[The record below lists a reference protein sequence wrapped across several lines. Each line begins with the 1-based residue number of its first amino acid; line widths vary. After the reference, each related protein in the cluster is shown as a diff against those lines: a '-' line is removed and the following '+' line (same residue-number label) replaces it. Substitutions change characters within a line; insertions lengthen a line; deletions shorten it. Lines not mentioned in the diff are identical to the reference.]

1 MDEGSPPQQA
11 PRLKQAK
18 LADSSQPV
26 STTEQVSVAHSEPNH
41 PSYVVDPNHV
51 TVDHEGRPQ
60 VVLKVRHLSA
70 CYDHISVSFQ
80 RNGDFHLTCQDRCK
94 VCEDDD
100 DQHIIVHRP
109 EQGICEG
116 VEVKED
122 DNTSVFTVFGNISR
136 KLPLNMLLVPPA
148 AAAAAAASDSRRF

>member
-1 MDEGSPPQQA
+1 MYCEGSPPQQP

-51 TVDHEGRPQ
+51 TVDHAGRPQ

-70 CYDHISVSFQ
+70 CYDRISVSFQ
-80 RNGDFHLTCQDRCK
+80 RNGDFHLTCQDKCK

-100 DQHIIVHRP
+100 MT
-109 EQGICEG
+109 
-116 VEVKED
+116 
-122 DNTSVFTVFGNISR
+122 TSILLYTTQNKASGKAWR
-136 KLPLNMLLVPPA
+136 WLPLNMLLVPPA
-148 AAAAAAASDSRRF
+148 AAADAAASDSRRV